1 MRHLYHCALGI
12 VEPRGAWF
20 PPSNWYVRLISVNH
34 GASGVSEPTALNP
47 PESDALDLIHCMIM
61 NANDCQL
68 SLLDFD
74 FTPRTPPGRLPIAMS
89 FVWYSGIVFVAVLTA
104 ALVRRAS
111 CRAPPSPLVTGKK
124 NTVLFLTDCA
134 HGLSKVHVA
143 TTLALLQKYPSVDIH
158 YASFPML
165 KGELQRVSDA
175 ANSKSAEARPI
186 QWHELRGPS
195 FIQAAMRTWGD
206 ATGLIAPPG
215 IAGSEKLLRDFE
227 LVASPW
233 TADELWDLYCQ
244 MQ

>member
-111 CRAPPSPLVTGKK
+111 CRSPPHLQLRERRTRYYSSPIAPTACLKSTSRD
-124 NTVLFLTDCA
+124 TRF
-134 HGLSKVHVA
+134 
-143 TTLALLQKYPSVDIH
+143 
-158 YASFPML
+158 ASEISL
-165 KGELQRVSDA
+165 GRHSLCILSDA
-175 ANSKSAEARPI
+175 QRRTPAR
-186 QWHELRGPS
+186 LRRGE
-195 FIQAAMRTWGD
+195 F
-206 ATGLIAPPG
+206 
-215 IAGSEKLLRDFE
+215 
-227 LVASPW
+227 
-233 TADELWDLYCQ
+233 
-244 MQ
+244 